1 MEIAVSAQAKSQDVL
16 LALGLEILLM
26 DVGMATV
33 ISIPALWAQE

>member
-1 MEIAVSAQAKSQDVL
+1 MEIVVSEQAKSLDVL

-33 ISIPALWAQE
+33 ISIPALWAPG